1 MVKPKKHL
9 GQHFLIQP
17 HTAQKIVNLLPQ
29 SDIHTIIE
37 IGPGK
42 GILTQFLCQLSNSVL
57 ALDIDKESIEYLKNH
72 FHSPNLTILEQDIL
86 SYSFPNKPI
95 FLIGN
100 LPYNIS
106 SPIFFRIIENYEKI
120 DFAVVMIQKEVAERI
135 TAQPG
140 SKIYGILSV
149 FLGLYYESQ
158 LEFIVKPGAFFPP
171 PKVDSA
177 VISLRKKSI
186 IPNFNQK
193 NLFKIVKTAFQQRR
207 KMLGNSLKTLSFIL
221 PERFKT
227 LRPEQLSVDDFLELS
242 KIYSESQWKF

>member
-17 HTAQKIVNLLPQ
+17 HIAQKIVNLLPQ

-37 IGPGK
+37 IGSGK
-42 GILTQFLCQLSNSVL
+42 GILTQYLCQLSNPVL
-57 ALDIDKESIEYLKNH
+57 ALDIDKESIGYLKNH

-86 SYSFPNKPI
+86 SYSFPDKPI

-106 SPIFFRIIENYEKI
+106 SPIFFRILENYEKI

-135 TAQPG
+135 TAKPG

-149 FLGLYYESQ
+149 LLGLYYETQ
-158 LEFIVKPGAFFPP
+158 LEFQVKPGAFFPP

-177 VISLRKKSI
+177 VISLQKNRN
-186 IPNFNQK
+186 IPHFNQSK
-193 NLFKIVKTAFQQRR
+193 LFKMVKTAFQQRR
-207 KMLGNSLKTLSFIL
+207 KMLGNSLKGFITNL
-221 PERFKT
+221 PEKFKT
-227 LRPEQLSVDDFLELS
+227 LRPEQLSVDDFIELS
-242 KIYSESQWKF
+242 EYN